1 MTPLLANASAEL
13 VREWSFT
20 ASEVFWQAVIV
31 LAIVLLNAFFVAA
44 EFAIVKVRD
53 SQLQAAI
60 DDGTRGAK
68 FAQTVTRNLD
78 AYLSA
83 GQLGITLTSIA
94 LGIFGEPFVAV
105 VVQPMLFKMGI
116 VNETVIRWTSIGI
129 AYAIVTY
136 LHVVLGEQTPKVV
149 AIRKSLPTAL
159 LIARPLHLFY
169 LVLKPAI
176 WILSASTNV
185 VLRFLGIAAVSEHEI
200 AHSEEELR
208 HIVAESQKS
217 KEVTETEKD
226 ILLNALALNDRCVR
240 DVMTPR
246 NQVVSLDADETFEA
260 SLKIAIDSKHTRYP
274 LVEGHLDHAIGTI
287 HIKDLLGLI
296 GTNSH
301 AGQLKGLLSAEGILL
316 DCLVEDPAYQT
327 IVKTRIIARNQQV
340 VRVDREKKTGL
351 TPLQTA
357 QALGQLGNLIDQ
369 IDGIIIE
376 DYAKGLLNQELVDAI
391 VTKARAA
398 GKIVTVD
405 PNPNNHLSWSGV
417 TAVKPNRSE
426 AFAAA
431 GLAQSDPVEPATADT
446 DLLQAGQTLLD
457 RWNTESVLV
466 TLSEQ
471 GIMLFQR
478 NAAPFHIPTRAQE
491 VFDVSGAGDT
501 AIALFTLALCAGAS
515 ATEAAVIANHA
526 AGIVV
531 GKLGTATLSPAE
543 LLASFK

>member
-1 MTPLLANASAEL
+1 MNRSRFQQIADRFPGLTLLVVGDIMLDEFIWGRVKRISPEAPVPVVEVDRETSYPGGAAN
-13 VREWSFT
+13 
-20 ASEVFWQAVIV
+20 
-31 LAIVLLNAFFVAA
+31 VA
-44 EFAIVKVRD
+44 
-53 SQLQAAI
+53 
-60 DDGTRGAK
+60 
-68 FAQTVTRNLD
+68 RNLRGFSD
-78 AYLSA
+78 A
-83 GQLGITLTSIA
+83 
-94 LGIFGEPFVAV
+94 V
-105 VVQPMLFKMGI
+105 
-116 VNETVIRWTSIGI
+116 
-129 AYAIVTY
+129 
-136 LHVVLGEQTPKVV
+136 H
-149 AIRKSLPTAL
+149 
-159 LIARPLHLFY
+159 
-169 LVLKPAI
+169 
-176 WILSASTNV
+176 
-185 VLRFLGIAAVSEHEI
+185 
-200 AHSEEELR
+200 
-208 HIVAESQKS
+208 
-217 KEVTETEKD
+217 
-226 ILLNALALNDRCVR
+226 
-240 DVMTPR
+240 
-246 NQVVSLDADETFEA
+246 
-260 SLKIAIDSKHTRYP
+260 
-274 LVEGHLDHAIGTI
+274 
-287 HIKDLLGLI
+287 LLGLI

-405 PNPNNHLSWSGV
+405 PNPNNPLSWSGV